1 MKWILT
7 GEINSFHLKAQSG
20 WAGNEHS
27 VPKHCEKKE
36 KRKKN
41 GRRLRLKPLSLCVGQ
56 REKSSFTVSFLR
68 NNCDK

>member
-27 VPKHCEKKE
+27 VPKHCEKKKKE
-36 KRKKN
+36 RKWAPAPPKTALTLRRTKRKKFVY
-41 GRRLRLKPLSLCVGQ
+41 SLV
-56 REKSSFTVSFLR
+56 FT
-68 NNCDK
+68 K